1 MPLQYDYET
10 VQRILSDIRIAGFSS
25 EVEIKRRKMAD
36 GFYSSNSGGYNSG
49 GYYQNQ
55 QSHQPYSNQ
64 GFYNSAGTNATV
76 GGYASSSS
84 QPGVFQASST
94 NASSNSSSG
103 TTTNHAQGQQPSQS
117 QKNPMSASIFNP
129 TTIGAFSAAASG
141 DKDAMFGYAEQAGK
155 DFLKGGTS
163 RLIPGLE
170 LFMKTLRPYFAVNNT
185 FVRKKMQRV
194 VFSFLSKEWDR
205 AVSTSFLFHPSI
217 SRNLLMNLYILNLLI
232 IFLLR
237 L

>member
-1 MPLQYDYET
+1 
-10 VQRILSDIRIAGFSS
+10 
-25 EVEIKRRKMAD
+25 MAD

-55 QSHQPYSNQ
+55 QTQQPYSNA
-64 GFYNSAGTNATV
+64 GFYNSAGTNAAA
-76 GGYASSSS
+76 GGYASSS
-84 QPGVFQASST
+84 QPGFFQP
-94 NASSNSSSG
+94 SSNTSSG
-103 TTTNHAQGQQPSQS
+103 TTPTSTNNKQEQQS
-117 QKNPMSASIFNP
+117 QQQNPMAASIFNP

-141 DKDAMFGYAEQAGK
+141 NKEAMFGYAEQAGK

-205 AVSTSFLFHPSI
+205 TVSRTFS
-217 SRNLLMNLYILNLLI
+217 
-232 IFLLR
+232 
-237 L
+237 